1 MKKRSALDRVDL
13 PERATP
19 RIGAFFDMDK
29 TIIAENSG
37 AMYMR
42 HRYEHGDVTN
52 WELAKGLGAYLRYKL
67 GVLNLHSYTLELMQ
81 QFRGEREADLEAL
94 GLELFE
100 EMLVGAIYPE
110 AARLIRE
117 HQQAGHEVLII
128 SGAVRF
134 VVEPLAEHLGV
145 PNVLCTR
152 LEVDEGR
159 FTGRLIEPICFEEG
173 KIYWVQQ
180 FIEEQRI
187 DLARSY
193 FYTDSVTDIPLLE
206 LVGHPVVV
214 NPDPMLYRAAVRR
227 CWPVR
232 IFDEPVAMSNEAGA
246 GPPRAGTHTPASW

>member
-1 MKKRSALDRVDL
+1 MTKRSSLDRVDL
-13 PERATP
+13 PERASP

-42 HRYEHGDVTN
+42 HRYENGDVTN

-67 GVLNLHSYTLELMQ
+67 GVLDIQAYTIELMR
-81 QFRGEREADLEAL
+81 QFKGEREADLEAL
-94 GLELFE
+94 GLQLFE
-100 EMLVGAIYPE
+100 EMMLHAIYPE

-117 HQQAGHEVLII
+117 HREAGHEVLIV

-134 VVEPLAEHLGV
+134 VVEPLAEHLDI
-145 PNVLCTR
+145 PHVLCTR
-152 LEVDEGR
+152 LEVEDGR

-173 KIYWVQQ
+173 KIYWIQQ
-180 FIEEQRI
+180 FIEERNI

-193 FYTDSVTDIPLLE
+193 FYTDSVTDTPLLE

-227 CWPVR
+227 HWPVR
-232 IFDEPVAMSNEAGA
+232 LFDEPERTRPET
-246 GPPRAGTHTPASW
+246 GPDESDAASLTRAS